1 MSNVEKYFKSRLSP
15 DPRRTMLWK
24 TLWDCHFR
32 FLIRD
37 DDTVLDLGAGHCDF
51 INEVRARKR
60 FAVDEWPGI
69 TKHAAP
75 GVHAHVG
82 QLTDLGWLADGS
94 VDFAFSS
101 NVFEHMPQ
109 ADLSRILT
117 QLNAKL
123 SQRGRLCLIQLNY
136 RYSYKEYFDDY
147 THVTVF
153 SHVSLQDFLKAND
166 FRILDCRPR
175 FLPLTIKSRLP
186 VRPLFIRAYL
196 ASPLK
201 PQGKQM
207 LVLAEPI
214 RSGSRGDPGSM

>member
-1 MSNVEKYFKSRLSP
+1 MSDVNKYFQSRLSP
-15 DPRRTMLWK
+15 DPRRTVLWK
-24 TLWDCHFR
+24 TLWDYHFR

-51 INEVRARKR
+51 INQVRAGAR
-60 FAVDEWPGI
+60 FAVDQWPDI
-69 TKHAAP
+69 MKHAAP

-82 QLTDLGWLADGS
+82 DLTDLGWLADGS

-101 NVFEHMPQ
+101 NVFEHISQ
-109 ADLSRILT
+109 ADLTRILT
-117 QLNAKL
+117 QLRAKL
-123 SQRGRLCLIQLNY
+123 SQRGRLCLIQPNY
-136 RYSYKEYFDDY
+136 RYCYKEYFDDY

-153 SHVSLQDFLKAND
+153 SHVSLQDFLTAND

-175 FLPLTIKSRLP
+175 FLPLTIKSKLP
-186 VRPLFIRAYL
+186 VHPLFIRAYL

-207 LVLAEPI
+207 LVLAEPAHS
-214 RSGSRGDPGSM
+214 RSLSARGEM